1 MKLVDKKNIKIKYF
15 YGTKMFFILVV
26 FLVVF
31 SFASASDVILSLI
44 INPGQITYG
53 APSYLGLGQ
62 INISE
67 IEQDKQAQFDDYF
80 WVSDLVGSDSGYN
93 TTVVSDGLIGPNGSA
108 VLTGIYLMAGNSNP
122 ELLLGTNGNVEIN
135 SVFSGDY
142 YSIFNTPV
150 TYIYRGETLNY
161 GKINKYGDKPWIK
174 IVIPAYTQP
183 GMYSGTIYFD
193 I

>member
-15 YGTKMFFILVV
+15 YWTKMFFILVV

-44 INPGQITYG
+44 INPWQITYW
-53 APSYLGLGQ
+53 APSYLGLWQ

-80 WVSDLVGSDSGYN
+80 WVSDLVWSDSGYN
-93 TTVVSDGLIGPNGSA
+93 TTVVSDGLIWPNWSA
-108 VLTGIYLMAGNSNP
+108 VLTWIYLMAWNSNP
-122 ELLLGTNGNVEIN
+122 ELLLWTNWNVEIN
-135 SVFSGDY
+135 SVFSWDY

-150 TYIYRGETLNY
+150 TYIYRWETLNY
-161 GKINKYGDKPWIK
+161 WKINKYWDKPWIK

-183 GMYSGTIYFD
+183 WMYSWTIYFD